1 MGTRFSAVFRQNPCT
16 SEHLPE
22 TPMYKNCGQTTID
35 DFIFPYGKLKRDNRW
50 VRLAALIP
58 WGEIEID
65 YAATFSSLGAPAQP
79 ARMAL
84 GALIA
89 KQILHCSDREL
100 VEHVAEN
107 PYLQYFLG
115 LSEFTDECPF
125 GASTLVAFRTRFTDE
140 DIARINDSVIDNA
153 TVEDEGTGDGNG
165 KDGGAGEG
173 GGRAGGT
180 GEGNGRAPNDEDA
193 HEVTL
198 SLDCTVA
205 PSDIAYPQ
213 DMRLLDE
220 ARRYLEEA
228 LGDICAE
235 TGAKKPRMY
244 REVARR
250 EFLTWSKSKKRGVK
264 KTRKAIR
271 KQLAYIRRDLGYYH
285 DLVKRYA
292 PDVAIYQT
300 GMIETIAALFAQQ
313 SYMYDNKTHSVKD
326 RIVSLSQPWVRP
338 MVRGK
343 AAASTEFGAKVHLS
357 TDDAG
362 LARIE
367 HLSFNAFNE
376 CEDLTSAA
384 ERFFERYGRW
394 PDRILAD
401 KIYRTRTNI
410 AWCAERH
417 IRLSGPK
424 LGRPPKDAGVTR
436 EQKAKERKDAADRNI
451 VEGVFGTTKRT
462 YGLDCVATR
471 LEETTKTVIA
481 ITIMVFNLKKLL
493 ASYFGLFSGVGARLF
508 QGLPALCRLLVAV
521 VRSVHSLGDIVLSR
535 WQAKGN
541 LV

>member
-1 MGTRFSAVFRQNPCT
+1 
-16 SEHLPE
+16 
-22 TPMYKNCGQTTID
+22 MYKNRGQTTID
-35 DFIFPYGKLKRDNRW
+35 GFIFPYGKLNKDNRW

-58 WGEIEID
+58 WSDIEID
-65 YAATFSSLGAPAQP
+65 YAATFSPLGAPAQP

-100 VEHVAEN
+100 VEHVSEN

-125 GASTLVAFRTRFTDE
+125 GASTLVAFRTRFSDE
-140 DIARINDSVIDNA
+140 DIARINDRVIDNA
-153 TVEDEGTGDGNG
+153 TVKDEDGSDGSEKDDGADDGGGYTGGGGDGS
-165 KDGGAGEG
+165 
-173 GGRAGGT
+173 
-180 GEGNGRAPNDEDA
+180 GRAPDDEDT

-198 SLDCTVA
+198 TLDATVA

-228 LGDICAE
+228 IDDICAE

-250 EFLTWSKSKKRGVK
+250 EFLSWSKSKMRGVK

-271 KQLAYIRRDLGYYH
+271 KQLAYVRRDLGYYH
-285 DLVKRYA
+285 GLVGRYA
-292 PDVAIYQT
+292 PDVAICHM
-300 GMIETIAALFAQQ
+300 GMVETIETLFAQQ
-313 SYMYDNKTHSVKD
+313 SYMYESKTHSVAD

-343 AAASTEFGAKVHLS
+343 AAVAVEFGAKVHLS
-357 TDDAG
+357 IDDRG

-367 HLSFNAFNE
+367 HLSFDAFNE
-376 CEDLTSAA
+376 SEDLICAA
-384 ERFFERYGRW
+384 ERFFERHGRW
-394 PDRILAD
+394 PERILAD
-401 KIYRTRTNI
+401 KIYRTRKNI
-410 AWCAERH
+410 AWCDERH

-424 LGRPPKDAGVTR
+424 LGRPPKDVRATR
-436 EQKAKERKDAADRNI
+436 EQKAIEQRDAADRNI
-451 VEGVFGTTKRT
+451 VEGAFGTTKRT

-481 ITIMVFNLKKLL
+481 IVIMVFNLKKLL
-493 ASYFGLFSGVGARLF
+493 ASSVGLFSGVCVCLL
-508 QGLPALCRLLVAV
+508 QGLPALYRLLTAV
-521 VRSVHSLGDIVLSR
+521 FRPMYLAGGIGQGGR
-535 WQAKGN
+535 QAKGI